1 MKKNVILFFIILSV
15 GVLAT
20 DIMPVD
26 KITPGMKGIGYTVV
40 ENSTIENF
48 YVDII
53 KVIKGEN
60 GLKNMIIGKFYGNP
74 IKKSGGISE
83 GMSGSPIYVNGKII
97 GALSFVVDNENK
109 NIGAITPITEMI
121 EVDKKPGFEI
131 TRIPPNIRV
140 GSAISV
146 TPVRGDIVL
155 ENIGTMT
162 YIKGNK
168 FYALGH
174 QLDGKGSMKYFL
186 NEAKI
191 EYSVPSKGIP
201 YKMGYSLR
209 TIGVVNEDRRAG
221 IAGTLTQDIKTYEF
235 NTEIEDKNGT
245 KKYFF
250 EMPRDNTTLQ
260 MYLSKSYDA
269 LLKKKYDA
277 DEYKSMEYSYKIYD
291 EKNNLIYENGNFL
304 FFEYSLFEN
313 FSALISDEI
322 LNIIDNPFKY
332 LNFRKVEMKLT
343 LSKEKRIAY
352 IKKITPAKEYVR
364 IGDKLRIN
372 INYLIHQK
380 GLVSR
385 NINIDIPKDFEIGNA
400 KIFIFAGDSD
410 KAQEEEAPLNY
421 NYKNLTEFLKY
432 YKSRYKNNELVVK
445 IEAISKEKNIKLR
458 IPFSYSIVFNEEFEE
473 EIIIDTLPANQDG
486 RDENGE

>member
-1 MKKNVILFFIILSV
+1 MTAFAS
-15 GVLAT
+15 
-20 DIMPVD
+20 DIMSLEN
-26 KITPGMKGIGYTVV
+26 INPGMKGIGYTVV
-40 ENSTIENF
+40 ENSTIEAF

-60 GLKNMIIGKFYGNP
+60 GIENMILGKFYGNP

-83 GMSGSPIYVNGKII
+83 GMSGSPIYIDGKII
-97 GALSFVVDNENK
+97 GALSFVVDSDNK
-109 NIGAITPITEMI
+109 NIGAITPILEMI
-121 EVDKKPGFEI
+121 KVDKKNVLELS
-131 TRIPPNIRV
+131 RIPSNIRV
-140 GSAISV
+140 GSAISI
-146 TPVRGDIVL
+146 TPVRGDITL

-191 EYSVPSKGIP
+191 EYSVPAKGIP

-221 IAGTLTQDIKTYEF
+221 ISGVLTQDIKTYEF
-235 NTEIEDKNGT
+235 ITEIKDKNGA

-291 EKNNLIYENGNFL
+291 EKNNLIYENGNFI

-322 LNIIDNPFKY
+322 LNVIDNPFKY
-332 LNFRKVEMKLT
+332 LNFRKIDMKIT

-352 IKKITPAKEYVR
+352 IKKIMPSKEYVR

-380 GLVSR
+380 GL
-385 NINIDIPKDFEIGNA
+385 INKSIDIKIPKDFEIGNA

-421 NYKNLTEFLKY
+421 NYKNLAEFLKY

-445 IEAISKEKNIKLR
+445 IESSSKNKNIKLR
-458 IPFSYSIVFNEEFEE
+458 VPFSYSIVFNEEFEE

-486 RDENGE
+486 RDENVE

>member
-1 MKKNVILFFIILSV
+1 MKKIVMLFFLVISLCV
-15 GVLAT
+15 TAT
-20 DIMPVD
+20 DIM
-26 KITPGMKGIGYTVV
+26 KIENIKPGMKGIGYTVV

-60 GLKNMIIGKFYGNP
+60 GLKNMILGKFYGGP
-74 IKKSGGISE
+74 IKRSGGISE
-83 GMSGSPIYVNGKII
+83 GMSGSPIFINGKII
-97 GALSFVVDNENK
+97 GALSFIVDSEEK
-109 NIGAITPITEMI
+109 NIGAITPIGEMI
-121 EVDKKPGFEI
+121 EVEKKTGFELS
-131 TRIPPNIRV
+131 RVPSNVRV
-140 GSAISV
+140 GSAISI
-146 TPVRGDIVL
+146 TPVRGDIAL

-221 IAGTLTQDIKTYEF
+221 ISGTLTQDIKTYEF
-235 NTEIEDKNGT
+235 NTEIEDRGGVQ
-245 KKYFF
+245 KYFF

-291 EKNNLIYENGNFL
+291 EKNNLIYENGNFI
-304 FFEYSLFEN
+304 FFEYSMFEN
-313 FSALISDEI
+313 FAALISDEI
-322 LNIIDNPFKY
+322 LNIVDNPFKY
-332 LNFRKVEMKLT
+332 LNFRKIDLKIT

-352 IKKITPAKEYVR
+352 IKKIMLTKDVVK
-364 IGDKLRIN
+364 IGDKLKIN

-380 GLVSR
+380 GLV
-385 NINIDIPKDFEIGNA
+385 NKLIEVDIPKDFEIGNA

-410 KAQEEEAPLNY
+410 KAQEEEAPINY
-421 NYKNLTEFLKY
+421 NYRNLTEFLKY
-432 YKSRYKNNELVVK
+432 YKSKYKNNELVIK
-445 IEAISKEKNIKLR
+445 IESSSGEKSVKVRVL
-458 IPFSYSIVFNEEFEE
+458 FSYSIVFNEEFEQD
-473 EIIIDTLPANQDG
+473 IIIDTLPANQDG